1 MNTADKFRK
10 CVETRDIEGARE
22 LFAEDIEFR
31 SPVVFKPYHGLDA
44 IMFLLENVEQTFENF
59 RYVDQASD
67 GNSHMLRFEAEV
79 EGRSLEG
86 VDLLQTNDEGIVTN
100 FTVMIRPLSGANALA
115 AAMKARIEAALGSSE
130 PGNAD

>member
-1 MNTADKFRK
+1 MNTAEKFRN

-31 SPVVFKPYHGLDA
+31 SPVVFKPYQGLDA

-59 RYVDQASD
+59 RYVDQASE

-79 EGRSLEG
+79 SGKSLEG

-115 AAMKARIEAALGSSE
+115 AAMKARIDAALGNTESSD
-130 PGNAD
+130 A

>member
-10 CVETRDIEGARE
+10 CVETRDIEGARG

-31 SPVVFKPYHGLDA
+31 SPVVFKPYQGLDA
-44 IMFLLENVEQTFENF
+44 IMFLLENVEKTFENF

-115 AAMKARIEAALGSSE
+115 TAMKARIEAALGSSE
-130 PGNAD
+130 PGTPE